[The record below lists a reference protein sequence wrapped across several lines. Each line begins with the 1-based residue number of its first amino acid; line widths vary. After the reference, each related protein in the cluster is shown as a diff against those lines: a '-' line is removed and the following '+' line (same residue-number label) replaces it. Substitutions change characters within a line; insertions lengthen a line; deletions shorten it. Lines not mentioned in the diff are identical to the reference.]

1 MRFGAAAMFT
11 SALFTIEQCPSGVLQ
26 YRRQMSVPLVP
37 SVEEAHAKRWR
48 EWQVKNEYDRR
59 QGSRRAQMVF
69 TLIFIAVGL
78 WLVLQ
83 LVS

>member
-1 MRFGAAAMFT
+1 
-11 SALFTIEQCPSGVLQ
+11 
-26 YRRQMSVPLVP
+26 MSVPLV
-37 SVEEAHAKRWR
+37 SSAEEAHAKRWR
-48 EWQVKNEYDRR
+48 EWQAKNEYDQR